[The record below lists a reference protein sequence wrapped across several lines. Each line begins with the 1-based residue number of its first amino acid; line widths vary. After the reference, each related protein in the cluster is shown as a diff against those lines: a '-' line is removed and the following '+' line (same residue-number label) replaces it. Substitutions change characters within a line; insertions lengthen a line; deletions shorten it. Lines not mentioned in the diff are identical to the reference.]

1 MNFNTNRITNL
12 FFCLIL
18 VLSSFSVA
26 TAGISDD
33 VANAFADG
41 AELTLLRLTNAWLEM
56 TVGTEYGTGDPTTKS
71 IALNAIVE
79 AATFTYDP
87 FKMPLLKDF
96 QDDMINIFYE
106 LWWLCF
112 LIVIIFVLLAMVLGV
127 HSLSAIHENTGF
139 SMHDGFKKISLV
151 LIGGVFVL
159 ILENAFVWC
168 ALSLCSDLST
178 SMMYPSLNAI
188 AFTPS
193 NIVLYIIMSF
203 AYGLLYLCFAYRT
216 AVIMFFFAT
225 SFIFGIFL
233 FVPSLAGFA
242 WKVHLY
248 FIQLVFYQL
257 AVVLWYTFCIVL
269 LGIVNLDTSSYYI
282 IMVLVS
288 VWLSYRF
295 IFHLDFVR
303 GAALVGRIVLF
314 KKL

>member
-1 MNFNTNRITNL
+1 MNLSTKRITNL

-26 TAGISDD
+26 TAGISND

-41 AELTLLRLTNAWLEM
+41 MELGILRLTNAWLEM
-56 TVGTEYGTGDPTTKS
+56 TVSTEYGTGDPETKS
-71 IALNAIVE
+71 IALDAIVSI
-79 AATFTYDP
+79 ASFTPDP
-87 FKMPLLKDF
+87 FALPLLKEF
-96 QDDMINIFYE
+96 QNSMINVFYE

-112 LIVIIFVLLAMVLGV
+112 LIVIVAVLLAMIFSV
-127 HSLSAIHENTGF
+127 HSLSVVYENTGF
-139 SMHDGFKKISLV
+139 SMHDGFKRISLV

-159 ILENAFVWC
+159 ILENVFVWC
-168 ALSLCSDLST
+168 ALVLCSDLSK
-178 SMMYPSLNAI
+178 SIMVGSFNAI
-188 AFTPS
+188 AFTPN
-193 NIVLYIIMSF
+193 NIVLYTIMSA
-203 AYGLLYLCFAYRT
+203 AYGCLFLCFAYRT
-216 AVIMFFFAT
+216 AIIMFFFAT
-225 SFIFGIFL
+225 SFIFGVFL
-233 FVPSLAGFA
+233 FVPAVAGFA

-257 AVVLWYTFCIVL
+257 AIIMWYTFCIVL
-269 LGIVNLDTSSYYI
+269 LDIFYLDTSTYYI

-303 GAALVGRIVLF
+303 GAALVGRIALF

>member
-1 MNFNTNRITNL
+1 MSWNTKRITNL

-41 AELTLLRLTNAWLEM
+41 VELALLRLTNAWLEM
-56 TVGTEYGTGDPTTKS
+56 TVSTEYGTGDPNNKS
-71 IALNAIVE
+71 IALDAIVSI
-79 AATFTYDP
+79 ATFTPNPFAMPKLQELQDNFISVFYD
-87 FKMPLLKDF
+87 
-96 QDDMINIFYE
+96 

-112 LIVIIFVLLAMVLGV
+112 LIVIICVLFALVLSV

-139 SMHDGFKKISLV
+139 SIHDGFKKIAMV

-159 ILENAFVWC
+159 ILENAFIWC
-168 ALSLCSDLST
+168 VLVLCSDLSKSIIMST
-178 SMMYPSLNAI
+178 LNSI

-193 NIVLYIIMSF
+193 NIVLYIVMSI

-216 AVIMFFFAT
+216 AVIMFFFST
-225 SFIFGIFL
+225 SFIFGALL
-233 FVPSLAGFA
+233 FVPSLSNFA
-242 WKVHLY
+242 WKTHLY
-248 FIQLVFYQL
+248 FIQIVFYQL
-257 AVVLWYTFCIVL
+257 AVILWYTFCIVL
-269 LGIVNLDTSSYYI
+269 LQITGMNTGGFYL

-288 VWLSYRF
+288 VWLSFRF
-295 IFHLDFVR
+295 IFHLDFIR
-303 GAALVGRIVLF
+303 GAGLIGRIALF